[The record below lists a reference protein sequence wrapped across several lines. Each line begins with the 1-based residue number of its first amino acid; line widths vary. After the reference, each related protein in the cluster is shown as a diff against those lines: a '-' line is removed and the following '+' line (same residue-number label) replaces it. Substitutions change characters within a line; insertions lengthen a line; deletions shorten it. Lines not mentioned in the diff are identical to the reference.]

1 MSLVPAPRI
10 NTNDDQVGVVAWHVE
25 DGAFVNIGDDLA
37 DLETSKAVVTITAE
51 IAGYVQRIARKGD
64 IVKVGMPICRVSST
78 LQEEVREPA
87 MALAVNDVAPP
98 PLLPSGPYGHTR
110 FSPQARK
117 LLAMLDIPELA
128 FEGAGLV
135 TGRMVKDHKEG
146 KRQPEPRPRGALSPA
161 LMPAAPGA
169 REDVTPLAKRA
180 EIEALTTGEHGL
192 INSTISIYFESAPVR
207 ARLAQGGLFEGNI
220 QPLILYEISRLLR
233 QWPQFTAYFDDNR
246 LVYYD
251 RVDLGIAIDLGRG
264 LKVVTIRDADLMMI
278 AALHERTLDFAQRY
292 MENQLRP
299 EELTGATFTVSDLS
313 GLDVLH
319 FKPLINGRQSAI
331 LGLGGDS
338 TRRGY
343 PMSLNLT
350 FDHRVS
356 NGREAALF
364 LKELRDRLLSYAP
377 VGSET
382 GQAAMALQQAIS
394 GPVKCER
401 CGIDYDSYVRSNRDA
416 LMFACV
422 GEGGALTPYCR
433 SCASGFI

>member
-25 DGAFVNIGDDLA
+25 DGGFVDIGDDLA

-51 IAGYVQRIARKGD
+51 LAGYVQLIARKGD
-64 IVKVGMPICRVSST
+64 IVKVGMPICRVSAT
-78 LQEEVREPA
+78 LQDEVKEPA
-87 MALAVNDVAPP
+87 MALAVNDAAPP
-98 PLLPSGPYGHTR
+98 PSPSGPYGHTR

-117 LLAMLDIPELA
+117 LLALLDIPELA
-128 FEGAGLV
+128 FAGAGLI
-135 TGRMVKDHKEG
+135 TGRMVKERKDG
-146 KRQPEPRPRGALSPA
+146 KKPPEPAPRAAPVPA
-161 LMPAAPGA
+161 LAPAQPGA
-169 REDVTPLAKRA
+169 REEVTPLAKRA
-180 EIEALTTGEHGL
+180 EIEALTTGENGL
-192 INSTISIYFESAPVR
+192 INSTISVYFDSAPVR
-207 ARLAQGGLFEGNI
+207 ARLVQGGLFEGNL

-264 LKVVTIRDADLMMI
+264 LKVATIREADQLMI
-278 AALHERTLDFAQRY
+278 ATLHERTLDFAHRY
-292 MENQLRP
+292 MANQLQP
-299 EELTGATFTVSDLS
+299 EELVGATFTVSDLS
-313 GLDVLH
+313 SLDVLH

-338 TRRGY
+338 TRRGH

-356 NGREAALF
+356 NGREGALF

-377 VGSET
+377 ADSEA
-382 GQAAMALQQAIS
+382 GQDAAPLQQAIG
-394 GPVKCER
+394 GPVHCER
-401 CGIDYDSYVRSNRDA
+401 CGIDYESYVRSNRDA

-422 GEGGALTPYCR
+422 GENGALVPYCR